1 MPIKPRKARKPGT
14 ISGLKI
20 KMWRA
25 VVAAE
30 EAMYAALEIDD
41 FDRAVRANT
50 ALTQAGAQYYKILEA
65 SDVEKRLQMLEKLH
79 AANRALKKVG

>member
-14 ISGLKI
+14 IKGLKI

-30 EAMYAALEIDD
+30 EAMYAALEVDD

-65 SDVEKRLQMLEKLH
+65 SGVEKRLQTLEKLRS
-79 AANRALKKVG
+79 ATTAIRKLG

>member
-14 ISGLKI
+14 IKGLKV

-30 EAMYAALEIDD
+30 EVMYTALEVDD
-41 FDRAVRANT
+41 FDRAIRANT

-65 SDVEKRLQMLEKLH
+65 SDVEKRLQLLETLR
-79 AANRALKKVG
+79 AAGTAMKRVG

>member
-14 ISGLKI
+14 ITGLKV

-30 EAMYAALEIDD
+30 EAMYAALEVDD

-65 SDVEKRLQMLEKLH
+65 SEVERRLQLLERLQT
-79 AANRALKKVG
+79 ATRAMKKVV

>member
-14 ISGLKI
+14 IKGLKV

-30 EAMYAALEIDD
+30 EAMYAALEKDD
-41 FDRAVRANT
+41 FDRAIRANT

-65 SDVEKRLQMLEKLH
+65 SDVERRLQLLERLRT
-79 AANRALKKVG
+79 ATTAMAKVG

>member
-14 ISGLKI
+14 ITGLKV

-30 EAMYAALEIDD
+30 EAMYAALEMED
-41 FDRAVRANT
+41 FDRAIRANT
-50 ALTQAGAQYYKILEA
+50 ALTQAGAQNYKILEA
-65 SDVEKRLQMLEKLH
+65 SDVEKRLKLLENLR
-79 AANRALKKVG
+79 AAGAAMKRVG